1 MSDSNYKA
9 EEEGNTQQERFDALL
24 KRRLKKTQDTLQSK
38 AMMYASSDNRLHNFD
53 VAARIHNCTPE
64 QALWGMMMKHIVSV
78 LDLVE
83 WSETMPERITEQL
96 VDEKIGDTINY
107 LILLEALFLRRGDKS

>member
-1 MSDSNYKA
+1 MSVFNYKA

-38 AMMYASSDNRLHNFD
+38 AAMYASANNRLHNFD
-53 VAARIHNCTPE
+53 VAARVLNCTPE
-64 QALWGMMMKHIVSV
+64 QALEGMMMKHFVSV
-78 LDLVE
+78 LDLVQ
-83 WSETMPERITEQL
+83 WTETQPQRITTSL

-107 LILLEALFLRRGDKS
+107 LILLEALLLRRGDKR